1 RQPGLEHHH
10 SEALHVSPDGDIG
23 HYEEVGGGVQEL
35 EIALGHAS
43 KRTYAMR
50 NVPASGGRKDVFR
63 FGALAGQPVVDIV
76 GKEREDLIHEPHKTL
91 PLDLAPDATKEKAG
105 FRLPVAPHLL
115 EERSTTFLPIAPHRL
130 EPTERDT
137 EIGRASCRERV

>member
-1 RQPGLEHHH
+1 
-10 SEALHVSPDGDIG
+10 
-23 HYEEVGGGVQEL
+23 
-35 EIALGHAS
+35 
-43 KRTYAMR
+43 MR

-137 EIGRASCRERV
+137 VGHNDEPIPAKATRQASVGRRAANRQSEEHTSELQSRENLVCRLLLEK